1 MTIILDGK
9 ALADKIANEIKMEI
23 AQNGYTPS
31 LAVII
36 VGNNP
41 ASQLYV
47 KNKNAKAKELGIN
60 SIVIELPENISQ
72 FDLEKQI
79 EEIALD
85 KSIDAILVQLPL
97 PKHINTQQIIEKIPP
112 EKDVDGFHPYNI
124 GRLISGFEPFAKA
137 CTPKGILK
145 LLDEYNI
152 KVEGKNV
159 VVVGRSNIVG
169 KPVAT
174 MLTNLNAT
182 VTLCHSKTQNLK
194 NITQNADIL
203 ICAIGQAKFIKKDFV
218 KENAIIIDVGINRD
232 NDGKL
237 VGDVDFENVKDK
249 ASYITPVPKGIGP
262 MTIAI
267 LMQNSL
273 DLYKISHKK

>member
-9 ALADKIANEIKMEI
+9 ALADKISTEIKMEI
-23 AQNGYTPS
+23 AQNGYNPS

-79 EEIALD
+79 ETLSLD
-85 KSIDAILVQLPL
+85 KTIDAILVQLPL

-137 CTPKGILK
+137 CTPKGILRILK
-145 LLDEYNI
+145 EYNLEI
-152 KVEGKNV
+152 EGKNV

-169 KPVAT
+169 KPVAI
-174 MLTNLNAT
+174 MLSNANAT

-203 ICAIGQAKFIKKDFV
+203 VCAVGKAKFITADFI
-218 KENAIIIDVGINRD
+218 KTGAIVIDVGINRD

-237 VGDVDFENVKDK
+237 CGDVDFENVKDK
-249 ASYITPVPKGIGP
+249 ASYITPVPKGVGP
-262 MTIAI
+262 MTIAM

-273 DLYKISHKK
+273 DLYKITHKK